1 MAKPKRHF
9 VVLGLGTFGGAL
21 AVRLAE
27 NGCRVTGVDIEPS
40 LVAALKDKLYEAVIA
55 NATERSA
62 VEQLGLGEADAVF
75 ISLGEDLSPSLLATL
90 HAKEFGA
97 KRIFVKGLSE
107 EHGKILRSLGVERVV
122 FPEIEIARTLAD
134 QMTWPNVLDYVPID
148 PEHSVVE
155 ITVPDSLAGTTL
167 MEADLRRRFNIWVIG
182 IKDVLTGNFHMFP
195 DPGFRFNEDQLMVV
209 VGKLDDLNK
218 FREFK

>member
-21 AVRLAE
+21 ALHLAE
-27 NGCRVTGVDIEPS
+27 NGCRVTGVDMDQT
-40 LVAALKDKLYEAVIA
+40 LVEALKDKLYEAVIA

-62 VEQLGLGEADAVF
+62 VEQLGMAEADAVF
-75 ISLGEDLSPSLLATL
+75 ISLGEELSLSLLATL
-90 HAKEFGA
+90 HAREAGA
-97 KRIFVKGLSE
+97 RRIIVKGLSD

-122 FPEIEIARTLAD
+122 FPEIEIARSLAD

-155 ITVPDSLAGTTL
+155 ITLPESLAGTTL
-167 MEADLRRRFNIWVIG
+167 MEADLRRRFNIWVVG
-182 IKDVLTGNFHMFP
+182 VKDVLSGKFQMFP
-195 DPGFRFNEDQLMVV
+195 DADFRFNEDQLLVMI
-209 VGKLDDLNK
+209 GKQEDLNR
-218 FREFK
+218 FRELR

>member
-1 MAKPKRHF
+1 
-9 VVLGLGTFGGAL
+9 VLGLGTFGGAL